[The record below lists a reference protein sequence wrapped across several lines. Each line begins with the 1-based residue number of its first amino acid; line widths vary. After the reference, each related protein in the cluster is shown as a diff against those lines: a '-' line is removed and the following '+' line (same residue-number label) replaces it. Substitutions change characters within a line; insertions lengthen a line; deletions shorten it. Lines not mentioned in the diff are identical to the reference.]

1 MKKRLTIWYRAVF
14 LDYWYW
20 RVRHKDGTKSLY
32 MSYGEAKSI
41 QRFQGGKMFIEYSV
55 LDRHNYNY

>member
-20 RVRHKDGTKSLY
+20 RVRYKDGTRSLNL
-32 MSYGEAKSI
+32 SYGEAKSI
-41 QRFQGGKMFIEYSV
+41 QRFQGGKVYIDYKV
-55 LDRHNYNY
+55 LQRRNYNY